1 MTIGELL
8 DRRSALRAE
17 HNIRNA
23 EMTKLRILNSA
34 VLREI
39 REITYK
45 IQDLQRLPLTPDL
58 NLNDVKG
65 DK

>member
-1 MTIGELL
+1 MTIGELV
-8 DRRSALRAE
+8 DRRAALRAE
-17 HNIRNA
+17 HNARNV

-45 IQDLQRLPLTPDL
+45 IQDLQQLPLPGAE
-58 NLNDVKG
+58 KG
-65 DK
+65 KK